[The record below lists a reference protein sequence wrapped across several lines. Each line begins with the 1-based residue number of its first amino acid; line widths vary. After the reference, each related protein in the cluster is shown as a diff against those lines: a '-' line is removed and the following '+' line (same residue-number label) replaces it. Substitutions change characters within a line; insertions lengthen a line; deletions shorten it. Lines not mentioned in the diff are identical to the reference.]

1 MGLGGPESD
10 VGEMEHGMDVEQIIG
25 MQSLYQGFE
34 DANEHGDDMDSGG
47 GGRSSSGSGSSD
59 DDDDEDD
66 DAAGFVSAPEH
77 SSEIDAEAVSG
88 IDIGLLNMG
97 PNGAV
102 PEGMLL
108 GPSPEDLID
117 EDSPSGGGEHDKPAG
132 LEGQRGNDYGRA
144 AVAGSGDGAEAAPKA
159 NAARVPKGSVP
170 SDGAAPLAG
179 ALADVGAN

>member
-1 MGLGGPESD
+1 
-10 VGEMEHGMDVEQIIG
+10 MDVEQIIG

-108 GPSPEDLID
+108 GPSTWRAV
-117 EDSPSGGGEHDKPAG
+117 GGEVENGKRGCGAVGRGRPSRPA
-132 LEGQRGNDYGRA
+132 
-144 AVAGSGDGAEAAPKA
+144 
-159 NAARVPKGSVP
+159 
-170 SDGAAPLAG
+170 
-179 ALADVGAN
+179 